1 MLCSRCEKVFSG
13 QCDKSLNEPGLWGEW
28 YVLFRIDSLFPT
40 LEHPDCQL
48 CFLLAR
54 SYRND
59 HEKAQ
64 LWATAGQTYWGWETN
79 PVVEYDIGPF
89 DPVLG
94 FELSFRLAV
103 PIACGTG
110 VQSGEIIRQ
119 WPSIGAS
126 MLCLLSVRVEE
137 LFNDHLSK
145 LLLTH
150 RQCCKSNYNF
160 GAQVISVCL
169 TPLMMNRA
177 GIYSKN
183 GFSNVR

>member
-13 QCDKSLNEPGLWGEW
+13 QCDKSLNEPGLYGEW
-28 YVLFRIDSLFPT
+28 YVLFRIDSLFPI

-59 HEKAQ
+59 HEEAQ
-64 LWATAGQTYWGWETN
+64 LWAAAGQTYWGWETN

-103 PIACGTG
+103 PIACGAGSTKRRDISTMAFRRRFD
-110 VQSGEIIRQ
+110 VVPAERMLMTTYQS
-119 WPSIGAS
+119 
-126 MLCLLSVRVEE
+126 
-137 LFNDHLSK
+137 
-145 LLLTH
+145 
-150 RQCCKSNYNF
+150 CC
-160 GAQVISVCL
+160 
-169 TPLMMNRA
+169 
-177 GIYSKN
+177 
-183 GFSNVR
+183 

>member
-13 QCDKSLNEPGLWGEW
+13 QCDKSLNEPGLYGEW

-59 HEKAQ
+59 HEEAQ
-64 LWATAGQTYWGWETN
+64 LWAAAGQTYWGWETN

-94 FELSFRLAV
+94 FKLSFRLAV
-103 PIACGTG
+103 PIACGAGSTK
-110 VQSGEIIRQ
+110 RR
-119 WPSIGAS
+119 A
-126 MLCLLSVRVEE
+126 
-137 LFNDHLSK
+137 F
-145 LLLTH
+145 H
-150 RQCCKSNYNF
+150 RRFDVVPAERTLMTTYQCC
-160 GAQVISVCL
+160 C
-169 TPLMMNRA
+169 
-177 GIYSKN
+177 
-183 GFSNVR
+183 